1 MSVNTKVTVPDGNPG
16 PPATIPIAFHG
27 PLTGKS
33 ELPRAIGS
41 RPWGIGCRDEW
52 LWSSVVGRRR
62 GRPSG
67 TVAPQPSCMR
77 GKGRAWSL
85 SIVSSASADETV
97 AMIRDEGGEAVA
109 HTADITDTTSCDTI
123 PAIAMSTFGALDV
136 LHNNVGIGGG
146 DQPATRVDEE
156 SWQRIFDVNL
166 SAMWRTCKAVIP
178 VMRAAGG
185 GAIVNISSIASICS
199 TNTAAYQIS
208 KAGVNTLTQ
217 HLAMNVAR
225 HGIRVNAVLPGLMN
239 TPMAIEGISAARG
252 VDRED
257 LIVERDAAVPLGQ
270 QDGYGV
276 GRRVCLVVPRSD
288 EAKFIT
294 GVLLPVDGGQSVRR
308 G

>member
-1 MSVNTKVTVPDGNPG
+1 MGDRLRDKVVAVIGGGQTPGETVGN
-16 PPATIPIAFHG
+16 
-27 PLTGKS
+27 
-33 ELPRAIGS
+33 
-41 RPWGIGCRDEW
+41 
-52 LWSSVVGRRR
+52 
-62 GRPSG
+62 
-67 TVAPQPSCMR
+67 
-77 GKGRAWSL
+77 GRA
-85 SIVSSASADETV
+85 SAILYAREGARVLVVDQVLISAEDTV

-109 HTADITDTTSCDTI
+109 HVADITDVASCSTI
-123 PAIAMSTFGALDV
+123 PVAAMSSFGALDV

-178 VMRAAGG
+178 VMREAGRG
-185 GAIVNISSIASICS
+185 VIVNISSIASICS

-217 HLAMNVAR
+217 HLAMGVAR

-252 VDRED
+252 VDRQQ
-257 LIVERDAAVPLGQ
+257 LIAERDAAVPLGHKMGTAW
-270 QDGYGV
+270 DVAYAS
-276 GRRVCLVVPRSD
+276 LFLASD
-288 EAKFIT
+288 EAQFIT